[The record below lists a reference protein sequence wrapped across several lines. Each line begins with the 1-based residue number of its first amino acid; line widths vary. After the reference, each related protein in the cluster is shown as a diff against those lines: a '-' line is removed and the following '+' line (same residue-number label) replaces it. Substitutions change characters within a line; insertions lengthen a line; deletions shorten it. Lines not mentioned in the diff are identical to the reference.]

1 MGKHETI
8 AVFDYDRKKLCDLYD
23 SQNDLIGQAY
33 DIVVSTDFNG
43 MHTLE
48 FKIPYILDPKQI
60 SEEVGGARYG
70 TAVYGVSRYGAVSAK
85 QKNYNFRW
93 EFLRSDFMI
102 RYTCEKKNIWF
113 IANKPQKSKSGKKIF
128 GSVTCVGSEN
138 LLKTRNIYKT
148 FDDENGIGTIDYL
161 IEQVLAGTGWTYD
174 SDHSDTMYENDGHTV
189 KVRSLQSDNKKGAID
204 LINTLCN
211 LFQARPIY
219 DTDKRTVV
227 IKAIKN
233 RQQVLEGVV
242 GKNLN
247 ALTVKHDSSDIATRV
262 YIEGEYGDF
271 GYVGIDDVEVDGE
284 PWGLPFLVN
293 FDYYRELGVFTQS
306 HEEALATY
314 LTDIRAKKAE
324 IRAAG
329 ALLTA
334 CEDEINNLMGQC
346 KLALYYKSSGYITP
360 AYTYG
365 GVTEEQAALNVDDPV
380 VVLKDNGS
388 HEYTTWTGNPAQVMD
403 GAYGVVKFVT
413 KAAGQIGAA
422 EVQIEA
428 KEKEIVKIKR
438 KINVL
443 VSGDAKIAEYE
454 KEIARL
460 QDEMDNIFTGYT
472 VYDNTSAYAVG
483 DNCSHNVSGHGDM
496 YSYLMARAYE
506 CLVPIAQPDPTHD
519 WNGNEWQECDFEGL
533 FKMMQDVMKP
543 SGLLYDLSQ
552 LDAQIMQLNI
562 EQDEI
567 EATFIAAMGYML
579 RDGYWSNNNYT
590 IGQEEF
596 LYADGL
602 DMVKQMSHP
611 VTDYTF
617 DYVRI
622 TEDFD
627 VNAEDIE
634 INAIFKLYD
643 PELQVD
649 DKMYIRTVSYGVD
662 DKSLGKITVSNQDIS
677 MTGNDLG
684 SLLSRMSQLADLI
697 EQKNAMYERAKALSE
712 DGTLY
717 ASRLNGQIE
726 IMKTQIL
733 SSVSNWYTD
742 QSGNIVFLSADG
754 NSAMMLS
761 GAGMMLASG
770 KTEAGE
776 WDWRSCLD
784 GRGMTADEIVTGFLS
799 ADRIEAGSI
808 TASKLSSDVGTSLN
822 LSSNTSINAKI
833 ESAISDAESTINNNV
848 EMKIAEAQLTDDEF
862 SVMFG
867 RTVGPDINDSINDV
881 QSNLSNYQQ
890 GVANYMRYDDTGT
903 LTLGKTDNNFQT
915 QLTNT
920 KMSFLE
926 GNAEVSYISNQSMF
940 ITTARVTDTLSLGTN
955 NGYGYFDW
963 TVTPTGL
970 GLKWRNPGFGG
981 IKVTMRF
988 SGIDTVPADFR
999 ITNDYNNSIF
1009 TAQNADAGDG
1019 INTPFEWTING
1030 IIERTA
1036 VTFTQANVD
1045 VDGYTRSG
1053 SALVV
1058 TSETVLTDI
1067 TITTPFTNI
1076 YTPNT

>member
-23 SQNDLIGQAY
+23 SQNDLVGQAY
-33 DIVVSTDFNG
+33 DIVVSTDFSG
-43 MHTLE
+43 EHTLE
-48 FKIPYILDPKQI
+48 FKIPYIVDANLDIEDSDAAK
-60 SEEVGGARYG
+60 YG
-70 TAVYGVSRYGAVSAK
+70 TAKYGISRYSIGSSRK
-85 QKNYNFRW
+85 RNFNFRW
-93 EFLRSDFMI
+93 EFLRSDFVI
-102 RYTCEKKNIWF
+102 RYTKGNKKIWF
-113 IANKPQKSKSGKKIF
+113 IANKPQKSKSGKKIY
-128 GSVTCVGSEN
+128 GSVTCSGSES
-138 LLKTRNIYKT
+138 LLKTRSIYKT

-161 IEQVLAGTGWTYD
+161 IKQVLTGTGWQYD
-174 SDHSDTMYENDGHTV
+174 EDHSDTIYENDGRTE
-189 KVRSLQSDNKKGAID
+189 KIRSLNTDNKKGAID
-204 LINTLCN
+204 LINTICN

-219 DTDKRTVV
+219 DTDKKTVS
-227 IKAIKN
+227 IKSIKN

-242 GKNLN
+242 GRNLN

-262 YIEGEYGDF
+262 YIEGEYGDY

-284 PWGLPFLVN
+284 PWGLPFLMN
-293 FDYYRELGVFTQS
+293 FDYYRELGVFKPS

-334 CEDEINNLMGQC
+334 CEDEINNMIGQC
-346 KLALYYKSSGYITP
+346 SFALYYKSSGYITP
-360 AYTYG
+360 AYTFG
-365 GVTEEQAALNVDDPV
+365 TLTPEQSALNMDDPV

-388 HEYTTWTGNPAQVMD
+388 IEYTTWIGNPAQTMG

-413 KAAGQIGAA
+413 KAAGQVAAA

-428 KEKEIVKIKR
+428 KNKEIEKLRR

-443 VSGDAKIAEYE
+443 VPGDEKIAEYE
-454 KEIARL
+454 KEIVRI
-460 QDEMDNIFTGYT
+460 QCEMDAIFTGYQPYSN
-472 VYDNTSAYAVG
+472 VKGYAVG
-483 DNCSHNVSGHGDM
+483 DNCSHNVGGYGES
-496 YSYLMARAYE
+496 YSYLITRAYE
-506 CLVPIAQPDPTHD
+506 CNTAIPPQDAHD
-519 WNGNEWQECDFEGL
+519 WNGNEWDECDFGGL
-533 FKMMQDVMKP
+533 FKMMHDIMNP
-543 SGLLYDLSQ
+543 SGLMYELSR
-552 LDAQIMQLNI
+552 LEEQIVQLNI

-567 EATFIAAMGYML
+567 EATFISAMGYML
-579 RDGYWSNNNYT
+579 RDGYWSNNNYV

-602 DMVKQMSHP
+602 DMTKQMSRP
-611 VTDYTF
+611 TTDYTF

-627 VNAEDIE
+627 VDAEDIE
-634 INAIFKLYD
+634 INAVFKLYD

-649 DKMYIRTVSYGVD
+649 DKMFIRNVSYGVD
-662 DKSLGKITVSNQDIS
+662 NKALGKITVSNQDIT

-697 EQKNAMYERAKALSE
+697 EQKNTMYERAKALSE

-717 ASRLNGQIE
+717 ADRLNGQIE
-726 IMKTQIL
+726 IMRTQIL

-742 QSGNIVFLSADG
+742 ENGSIVFLSADG

-770 KTEAGE
+770 KTDTGD

-784 GRGMTADEIVTGFLS
+784 GHGMTADEIVTGFLS

-808 TASKLSSDVGTSLN
+808 TTSKLASEVGSNLN

-833 ESAISDAESTINNNV
+833 ETAISDAESAINNNV
-848 EMKIAEAQLTDDEF
+848 EMKIAEAQLTDSEF
-862 SVMFG
+862 AVMFG
-867 RTVGPDINDSINDV
+867 RTVGPGINDSIDSV
-881 QSNLSNYQQ
+881 QTDLNNYQQ
-890 GVANYMRYDDTGT
+890 GVSNYMRYDDTGT

-920 KMSFLE
+920 KMSFME
-926 GNAEVSYISNQSMF
+926 GNSEVSYISNQSMF
-940 ITTARVTDTLSLGTN
+940 ITTARVTDALSLGTN

-981 IKVTMRF
+981 IKVTMKF
-988 SGIDTVPADFR
+988 VGISTVPSDFKITNNYNDTV
-999 ITNDYNNSIF
+999 F
-1009 TAQNADAGDG
+1009 TAQNASAGDG
-1019 INTPFEWTING
+1019 INTAFEWTISG
-1030 IIERTA
+1030 IVERTA
-1036 VTFTQANVD
+1036 ITFTQANVD
-1045 VDGYTRSG
+1045 VSGYTRSG
-1053 SALVV
+1053 SELVI
-1058 TSETVLTDI
+1058 TSDTVLTDI

-1076 YTPNT
+1076 YTADA